1 MAPQIPIC
9 LSPKPGI
16 YSRILLPEVCGALSY
31 MLLSLYTASSL
42 PPPHHVPIMAVI
54 FSGLGNCK
62 SLTFQFSLPRQ
73 PTFHTAAK
81 MNSYCQSTLPP
92 PFNGLPLQLGQGRLL
107 MTCPC
112 YSIQLI
118 SCFWYNV
125 LSSLTQTVC
134 VFSPGTL
141 HVRVLFINQV
151 SAESLH
157 RNLPQP
163 LYPKPVSIILN
174 CGVNVLVLVL

>member
-1 MAPQIPIC
+1 
-9 LSPKPGI
+9 
-16 YSRILLPEVCGALSY
+16 
-31 MLLSLYTASSL
+31 MLLSLYTVSSL
-42 PPPHHVPIMAVI
+42 PPPHPVPITAVI

-62 SLTFQFSLPRQ
+62 SLTFQFSLPLQ

-92 PFNGLPLQLGQGRLL
+92 LFNGLPLHLGQGRLL

-134 VFSPGTL
+134 VLSWNFACQSPFHYSGLSLVTSQKPTPTTL
-141 HVRVLFINQV
+141 PK
-151 SAESLH
+151 ASLH
-157 RNLPQP
+157 YAQLWCECACFGLVKYPQS
-163 LYPKPVSIILN
+163 SIHQFASLSWMSS
-174 CGVNVLVLVL
+174 

>member
-1 MAPQIPIC
+1 
-9 LSPKPGI
+9 
-16 YSRILLPEVCGALSY
+16 

-62 SLTFQFSLPRQ
+62 SLTFQFSLPWQ

-92 PFNGLPLQLGQGRLL
+92 PFNGLPLQLGQGRLS

-125 LSSLTQTVC
+125 LSSESFSLIRSQLSHFTETYPNHSTQSQSPL
-134 VFSPGTL
+134 FSIVVWMCLFWSCKIFLSLSFTSLPPFPECHLRRMTFSEL
-141 HVRVLFINQV
+141 H
-151 SAESLH
+151 
-157 RNLPQP
+157 P
-163 LYPKPVSIILN
+163 
-174 CGVNVLVLVL
+174 